1 MTYCIWALI
10 KTLLLL
16 EREVAVAQYATGI
29 LGRLKLDGAA
39 ELSNKKI
46 PSGDFLINCRSNRE
60 SFCERKSEQ
69 DSRKTPTECVLWD
82 KGRAGPKTKF
92 SLKEK
97 MRRRPCADEGL
108 TTKRKYAIMIKER

>member
-39 ELSNKKI
+39 KLSNKKNPI
-46 PSGDFLINCRSNRE
+46 RGFFNKLSLQQGKLL
-60 SFCERKSEQ
+60 RKE
-69 DSRKTPTECVLWD
+69 K
-82 KGRAGPKTKF
+82 RAGFPQNANGVRF
-92 SLKEK
+92 V
-97 MRRRPCADEGL
+97 G
-108 TTKRKYAIMIKER
+108 

>member
-16 EREVAVAQYATGI
+16 EREVAVAQYASGI

-46 PSGDFLINCRSNRE
+46 PSGDFSINRCSNRRI
-60 SFCERKSEQ
+60 FCERKSEQ
-69 DSRKTPTECVLWD
+69 GSRKTPTECVLWD
-82 KGRAGPKTKF
+82 KGGAGPKTKF

-108 TTKRKYAIMIKER
+108 TTKRKYAIMTKER